1 MNFIIE
7 KLSEKHLQM
16 LGAFSCIESE
26 KILSKYDS
34 KTRRRIKKHSKEM
47 EDFLKNESLDEQ
59 SKVLNS
65 TRLFIDTDTGK
76 VIAYL
81 SLCNDSIRLEIEERD
96 ELNLTYTT
104 VPAIKIARLAVDSQ
118 YQGQGIGKMLIKFA
132 AYMGDKIR
140 QMSGLIFLT
149 LDCYE
154 HRVAFYESVG
164 FVRNIIQPIE
174 LKYDSPISMR
184 LAIDTYFEKINAE
197 IED

>member
-132 AYMGDKIR
+132 AYMGDKIH

>member
-1 MNFIIE
+1 
-7 KLSEKHLQM
+7 
-16 LGAFSCIESE
+16 
-26 KILSKYDS
+26 
-34 KTRRRIKKHSKEM
+34 M

-59 SKVLNS
+59 SKGLNS

-140 QMSGLIFLT
+140 QMSGLVFLT

>member
-59 SKVLNS
+59 SKGLNS

-140 QMSGLIFLT
+140 QMSGLVFLT